1 MKIGCFGCLTLI
13 VLVLIVVVG
22 GLGFIFLSGNILDTP
37 EVRPVKFTR
46 GDGYSA
52 QQKLYELVLRQ
63 SGRSSRR
70 DAVALTEQ
78 EANAFLANHL
88 VEAGDLPMDPL
99 MVRFRRGRLELTG
112 RTPMRH
118 LLQGPPFAQLL
129 PYVKDARVDTPIWVT
144 VKGRIVIE
152 PTAAGASR
160 SYGRLDVTEFALGKQ
175 DLGAWLLNVMLG
187 STASRLT
194 RWQVPSVVEEVK
206 IEDGKAL
213 ILTR

>member
-1 MKIGCFGCLTLI
+1 MKFGCFGCLTLI
-13 VLVLIVVVG
+13 VLVLVVAVG
-22 GLGFIFLSGNILDTP
+22 GLGLIFLSGNILDVPDTQ
-37 EVRPVKFTR
+37 PVKFNR

-52 QQKLYELVLRQ
+52 QQKLYDLVLRQ

-70 DAVALTEQ
+70 DAIALTEA

-88 VEAGDLPMDPL
+88 VETAGLPMNPL
-99 MVRFRRGRLELTG
+99 VVRFRRGQIEITG
-112 RTPMRH
+112 RTPLRH

-129 PYVKDARVDTPIWVT
+129 PYVTDARLDQPIWVT

-152 PTAAGASR
+152 PTAAGANR
-160 SYGRLDVTEFALGKQ
+160 SYGRIDITEFALGKQ
-175 DLGAWLLNVMLG
+175 DLGSWLLTVMLG

-194 RWQVPSVVEEVK
+194 RWQVPSVVDEVK